1 MILRASIDVTLID
14 KAKIKD
20 ATRKNGNPAKF
31 YEMVIFIDD
40 EENQYGQIGKI
51 VESITLDEKNAGVK
65 GPILGNLTPTGKKAE
80 PAPAPKVERVVHQD
94 STEHDDIPF

>member
-40 EENQYGQIGKI
+40 EENQYGQVGKI

-65 GPILGNLTPTGKKAE
+65 GTILGNLSPTGKKAE
-80 PAPAPKVERVVHQD
+80 PSPKVERVVHPA
-94 STEHDDIPF
+94 STENDDIPF